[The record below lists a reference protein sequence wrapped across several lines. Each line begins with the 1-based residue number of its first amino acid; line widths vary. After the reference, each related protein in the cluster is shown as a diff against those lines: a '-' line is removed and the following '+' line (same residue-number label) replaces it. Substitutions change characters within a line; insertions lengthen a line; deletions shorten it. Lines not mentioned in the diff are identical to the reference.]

1 LIILLRYKII
11 SRKIPCWQVIYLSG
25 NRKSLEMIRR
35 FFQRLFRKPVTR
47 LAQKLSSAPR
57 KDAVF
62 KSLSSLLSRMY
73 ANKKNDSII
82 PIDLSKSRFIIFSDQ
97 HRGKRDLADDF
108 RLAEKNYLAAL
119 DHYFTEGYTLICLGD
134 CEELWENEP
143 KPLMKFNEAVL
154 NKEAEFLN
162 NGRYYRMFGNHDL
175 EWKYEFPR
183 NLYLK
188 PLFGDNLKVCEGL
201 IMQTTHDNQTYS
213 IFLTHG
219 HQGDKRSDGN
229 GFSKWI
235 VAAIWTPIQR
245 FLEISIDTVSESIEL
260 VDKHNIIMY
269 QWSATQKNLVF
280 ISGHTH
286 KPVFA
291 SLDHV
296 ERLTVQIEKAKES
309 GNAALIAELQA
320 ELDKRKAEYAGKQ
333 FIKTMAMPS
342 YFNTG
347 CCCFFDGD
355 ITGIEIA
362 DGEIRLIKWEEIKD
376 APKRRV
382 LEHSSL
388 TYIFD
393 KLNVPVGS

>member
-1 LIILLRYKII
+1 
-11 SRKIPCWQVIYLSG
+11 
-25 NRKSLEMIRR
+25 M
-35 FFQRLFRKPVTR
+35 TR
-47 LAQKLSSAPR
+47 LAQKLSSAPH
-57 KDAVF
+57 KEAVF
-62 KSLSSLLSRMY
+62 KSLSSLLTRMY

-82 PIDLSKSRFIIFSDQ
+82 SFDPRKSRFIIFSDQ

-108 RLAEKNYLAAL
+108 RLAEKNYQTAL
-119 DHYFTEGYTLICLGD
+119 DYYFEQGYTLVCLGD

-143 KPLMKFNEAVL
+143 KPLMKYNEAVL
-154 NKEAEFLN
+154 QKEVNFLN
-162 NGRYYRMFGNHDL
+162 DGRYYRMFGNHDL
-175 EWKYEFPR
+175 EWNYEFPR
-183 NLYLK
+183 SLYLK
-188 PLFGDNLKVCEGL
+188 PMFGDKLKVCEAL
-201 IMQTTHDNQTYS
+201 IMQTVHNNETYS

-229 GFSKWI
+229 GFSKWV

-245 FLEISIDTVSESIEL
+245 FLDVNIDTVSDSIEL

-291 SLDHV
+291 SMDHV
-296 ERLTVQIEKAKES
+296 ERLTLQIENAKTA
-309 GNAALIAELQA
+309 GDAAIIASLQA

-333 FIKTMAMPS
+333 FIKTMAIPS

-362 DGEIRLIKWEEIKD
+362 DGEIRLIKWEELQKQ
-376 APKRRV
+376 PTRRV
-382 LEHSSL
+382 LEYAPL
-388 TYIFD
+388 TYIFEQLRH
-393 KLNVPVGS
+393 KPE